1 MTAIKDYINYWDKWH
16 CDWHSKTKITPFQKN
31 KILNCWDIPDE
42 KINKYFN
49 PYPIW
54 RYFPEPYWCNPY
66 SENVAVFL
74 NLNPGGGGDC
84 QDVLSVN
91 LASSILY
98 NTYSAQKFYSRTV
111 EQLSKNL
118 CYVTSNWF
126 DRKRVNWL
134 NKLMNC
140 SNSNIENKYSI
151 DNIFCADLI
160 PWHTPTFNSKIEKY
174 IIAHK
179 TQIFDHVIKPIT
191 SISQQATLKGLVFA
205 KGRTTNSILTQLIG
219 QPTKQYKNG
228 KFEINLFN
236 FNNAV
241 ILVFV
246 GGQGMSLPNPCEK
259 KYQSENKNTK
269 MSVSEII
276 NKLKDGNT

>member
-1 MTAIKDYINYWDKWH
+1 MTAIDNYVKYWD
-16 CDWHSKTKITPFQKN
+16 DWHEEWYSNALTSPPTVGKVKEWITPIDN
-31 KILNCWDIPDE
+31 GGNE
-42 KINKYFN
+42 N
-49 PYPIW
+49 PIW
-54 RYFPEPYWCNPY
+54 QYFPEPYWGNPY

-91 LASSILY
+91 QPSSILY
-98 NTYSAQKFYSRTV
+98 NTYSTNKLYSRTV

-118 CYVTSNWF
+118 CYVTTNWF

-134 NKLMNC
+134 KKLMNC
-140 SNSNIENKYSI
+140 SSSNIENKYSI

-160 PWHTPTFNSKIEKY
+160 PWHTPTFNKKNEKY
-174 IIAHK
+174 IIKHK
-179 TQIFDHVIKPIT
+179 EQIFDHVIKSIT

-205 KGRTTNSILTQLIG
+205 KGRATNSILLQLIG
-219 QPTKQYKNG
+219 KPTKQYKNG

-236 FNNAV
+236 YNNAV

-246 GGQGMSLPNPCEK
+246 GGQGMLLPNPC
-259 KYQSENKNTK
+259 NKNYILDSNKNKVSINDIVQQIQSDKTK
-269 MSVSEII
+269 
-276 NKLKDGNT
+276 